1 MARYVALFRGINV
14 GKAKRI
20 AMADLRKLLEG
31 LGYREVS
38 TLLNSGNA
46 LFSAPAA
53 PAIKLAARIHA
64 AVAKQL
70 GVEARVIV
78 KSARDVAGMVDGN
91 ELAAVCTDDS
101 RLLVA
106 MSDDAEAL
114 EGVRALA
121 RGDWGEDRIHLG
133 KHAAYVWCASCILES
148 EALDALMKGL
158 GGAATTRNWATLRKI
173 HALLSADD
181 GR

>member
-20 AMADLRKLLEG
+20 AMADLRDLLAG
-31 LGYREVS
+31 LGYRDVS

-53 PAIKLAARIHA
+53 PAHRIAVRIHA
-64 AVAKQL
+64 AVAGQL

-78 KSARDVAGMVDGN
+78 KTSTDVAGMVRGN
-91 ELAAVCTDDS
+91 RLDAHCTDDS

-106 MSDDAEAL
+106 MTDDS
-114 EGVRALA
+114 RALA
-121 RGDWGEDRIHLG
+121 ALRKVARDDWGDERIHLG
-133 KHAAYVWCASCILES
+133 KHAAYVWCPGGILES
-148 EALDALMKGL
+148 AALEALLKGFD
-158 GGAATTRNWATLRKI
+158 GAATTRNWATLRKI
-173 HALLSADD
+173 HALLSAGD